1 MATSSAVDTY
11 SWFTF
16 GLIPRSLP
24 HTGTTRPFT
33 FNTKHTTLQP
43 ASLACACW
51 GVHTKVHMY
60 HAPLLPHRNTCTTYS
75 FYHTGSHLQRNTST
89 DSALCQ
95 AFQQKQLSTTK
106 VPATTTHTHT
116 WSITHATH
124 PQISN
129 THHLYG
135 RTTTKMPP
143 PNQLPQ
149 THIDPHTA
157 IHMPHLC
164 NSIISTHAGSQHT
177 SLC

>member
-1 MATSSAVDTY
+1 MLSATFCQERIS
-11 SWFTF
+11 
-16 GLIPRSLP
+16 
-24 HTGTTRPFT
+24 T

-43 ASLACACW
+43 AALVVRAGGC
-51 GVHTKVHMY
+51 TRRY
-60 HAPLLPHRNTCTTYS
+60 TCTTHH
-75 FYHTGSHLQRNTST
+75 FYHTGTHVQRTAST
-89 DSALCQ
+89 TQVHTYNVTPPDSALCQ

-149 THIDPHTA
+149 RHIDPHTA